1 MATKAPVKA
10 DVLAI
15 PLLDLTR
22 QYQPLREPIQ
32 AALARVCE
40 SQSFILGA
48 GVEHFEQR
56 FAAYCGARFAI
67 GCGSGTDALE
77 LALMALGIGPGD
89 EVLTVPFTFF
99 ATAGAIMSTGA
110 KPVFVD
116 VEAGSFNLDVRQLDR
131 ALAAHPAVKAILP
144 VHLYGGC
151 ADMGPIID
159 GAAARGIPVIEDAAQ
174 AVGADWRA
182 QRAGS
187 IGTLGC
193 FSFFPTKNLGGF
205 GDGGMLTTNDEELAR
220 KLKALRIHGS
230 FEKYVHQW
238 PGMNSRLDA
247 LQAAVLDV
255 KLDHLDDWNR
265 ARRRNAALYREAL
278 AGVVITPV
286 AQPYQNS
293 HVFNQFVIR
302 CGRRD
307 ELRAFLAESGAGT
320 EIYYPLPLHLQ
331 PALASYGYKTGDF
344 PVSEQLAK
352 EVLALP
358 IFAELTEEEIAT
370 VAALIREFYQ
380 RG

>member
-1 MATKAPVKA
+1 MATKAG
-10 DVLAI
+10 LRAI

-32 AALARVCE
+32 AAVTRVIE
-40 SQSFILGA
+40 SQRFILGA

-56 FAAYCGARFAI
+56 FAEYCGARFAI
-67 GCGSGTDALE
+67 GCASGTDALE
-77 LALMALGIGPGD
+77 LALMAVGYWTGRRSADGAFH
-89 EVLTVPFTFF
+89 VLCDCWGHYERRARGRSLSTWTPARSTWTFGNW
-99 ATAGAIMSTGA
+99 TKRWRSI
-110 KPVFVD
+110 
-116 VEAGSFNLDVRQLDR
+116 R
-131 ALAAHPAVKAILP
+131 AVKAILP

-151 ADMGPIID
+151 ADMGPIMAR
-159 GAAARGIPVIEDAAQ
+159 AAVRGIPVIEDAAQ
-174 AVGADWRA
+174 AVGAEWQG

-265 ARRRNAALYREAL
+265 ARQRNAALYREAL
-278 AGVVITPV
+278 RERGDHLPV
-286 AQPYQNS
+286 RRS
-293 HVFNQFVIR
+293 RIR
-302 CGRRD
+302 PTT
-307 ELRAFLAESGAGT
+307 SS
-320 EIYYPLPLHLQ
+320 I
-331 PALASYGYKTGDF
+331 S
-344 PVSEQLAK
+344 S
-352 EVLALP
+352 
-358 IFAELTEEEIAT
+358 
-370 VAALIREFYQ
+370 
-380 RG
+380 